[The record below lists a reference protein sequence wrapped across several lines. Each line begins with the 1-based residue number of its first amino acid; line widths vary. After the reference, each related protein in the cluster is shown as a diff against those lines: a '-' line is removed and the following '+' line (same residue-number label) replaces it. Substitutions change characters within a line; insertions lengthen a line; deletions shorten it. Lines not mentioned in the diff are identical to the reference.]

1 MKKRAA
7 AKKPT
12 ARKGAAKK
20 QSKTRGSKSAKTAK
34 SSRSSRPAKPAGARD
49 GAGAGKYT
57 PTPIQGIGWAPFRYP
72 L

>member
-1 MKKRAA
+1 MKKRAT
-7 AKKPT
+7 AKKPA

-20 QSKTRGSKSAKTAK
+20 TTK
-34 SSRSSRPAKPAGARD
+34 SSKAAKATRQENRTE
-49 GAGAGKYT
+49 AGKYT

>member
-1 MKKRAA
+1 MKKRATAKKLAARKSA

-12 ARKGAAKK
+12 KL
-20 QSKTRGSKSAKTAK
+20 SK
-34 SSRSSRPAKPAGARD
+34 PAKAERPQAQAE
-49 GAGAGKYT
+49 AGKYT

>member
-1 MKKRAA
+1 LTDADVRCRVRGMKKRAKTTKAAARKTA

-12 ARKGAAKK
+12 
-20 QSKTRGSKSAKTAK
+20 KSAK
-34 SSRSSRPAKPAGARD
+34 PAKAARPPAGAD
-49 GAGAGKYT
+49 KGKYT